1 MSIFRYNYPPQP
13 DSGFWGNTTALID
26 WCEENYV
33 VSPFIAEWSNTISNL
48 MFMFVATYSTYSAYR
63 NHLEFRFII
72 IGAMFFLV
80 GVGSWLF
87 HMTLKYRFQLLD
99 ELPMVYATCT
109 PAWSLFVEFDWNKWT
124 VYRGSITW
132 QRQWFF
138 FIIIFSLATI
148 LTYIYIVSHIV
159 ILFQM
164 IYGAVTLI
172 VVAISS
178 SFALRLKA
186 STQVKQNMYITMSIG
201 IVLFSVGFIFWQ
213 LDQIFCSFWIHIRR
227 TYLLLPLGTLL
238 ELHGWWHLLTGMGVY
253 TYLVFLQYLRIL
265 TTNKSSDYKFIWRWA
280 WIPEVVHNDL
290 AITTN
295 YSLKFR
301 GDYITETNQT
311 VNVDNSNSN

>member
-1 MSIFRYNYPPQP
+1 MNIFRYHYPPQP

-33 VSPFIAEWSNTISNL
+33 VSPFIAEWSNTISNF
-48 MFMFVATYSTYSAYR
+48 MFMLVASYSTYSAIK
-63 NHLEFRFII
+63 NKMEVRFII
-72 IGAMFFLV
+72 IGSMFFLV

-87 HMTLKYRFQLLD
+87 HMTLKYRYQLLD

-109 PAWSLFVEFDWNKWT
+109 PAWSLFVEFDWSKWT
-124 VYRGSITW
+124 VYKGNITW

-138 FIIIFSLATI
+138 FILIFSMATL

-159 ILFQM
+159 ILFQI
-164 IYGAVTLI
+164 IYGAITLI

-178 SFALRLKA
+178 SFALNLKA
-186 STQVKQNMYITMSIG
+186 PVEVKKNMYITMGIG
-201 IVLFSVGFIFWQ
+201 IVLFSVGFVFWQ
-213 LDQIFCSFWIHIRR
+213 LDQIFCTFWIYIRR
-227 TYLLLPLGTLL
+227 NIILLPFGTLL

-265 TTNKSSDYKFIWRWA
+265 TTGKSSQYKFIWRWG

-290 AITTN
+290 AINTK
-295 YSLKFR
+295 YSLQFR
-301 GDYITETNQT
+301 GDYVSETIGS
-311 VNVDNSNSN
+311 VNARDE